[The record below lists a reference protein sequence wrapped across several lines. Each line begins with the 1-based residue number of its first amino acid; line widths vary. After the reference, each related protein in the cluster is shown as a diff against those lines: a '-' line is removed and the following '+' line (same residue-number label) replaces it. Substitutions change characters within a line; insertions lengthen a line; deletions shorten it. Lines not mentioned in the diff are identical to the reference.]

1 MGFFQEMR
9 IWLETPTSKRDAG
22 TQTPEEP
29 RMEQD
34 FFSRPFILFALPSLR
49 KPTRNCQYARKQP
62 TDSPGGHAQG
72 GMGSGR
78 WAWGL

>member
-62 TDSPGGHAQG
+62 TDSPEEPFF
-72 GMGSGR
+72 
-78 WAWGL
+78 